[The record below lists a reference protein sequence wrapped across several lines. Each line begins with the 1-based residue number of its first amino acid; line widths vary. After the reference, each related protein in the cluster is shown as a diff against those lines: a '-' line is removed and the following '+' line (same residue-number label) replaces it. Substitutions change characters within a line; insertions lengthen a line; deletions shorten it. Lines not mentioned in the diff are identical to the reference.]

1 MIKLYIQDST
11 DRSDNL
17 QVYWEVCTLV
27 KKSCQKKFRKQVRN
41 LYHDINN
48 MVKKIIKALIIH
60 KLFNLVVMG
69 IEPMSKTIHTLPIV
83 SD

>member
-1 MIKLYIQDST
+1 MP
-11 DRSDNL
+11 
-17 QVYWEVCTLV
+17 
-27 KKSCQKKFRKQVRN
+27 KKFRKQVRN

-83 SD
+83 SY